1 MKLKHLRIP
10 FALSI
15 IFLLVLNACNAT
27 PTSTSN
33 ATSYGQV
40 SKVTIPN
47 TFEGSGVIAPRQVSS
62 AAWTTD
68 GTIGKVAVEV
78 GQQVK
83 VNDVLM
89 TLDQNSLPDSFKL
102 TQMKFVQ
109 LTSPS
114 ALAAAKQAVL
124 DDQAALNTAIY
135 VTNNP
140 YQPKAQKLNDY
151 YQAFYETQKDY
162 LDKLI
167 IYNDLIAL
175 PTPKTQDEITAL
187 NKKIN
192 QASSERYKAYS
203 TMLTAASDLVY
214 SKSLATGTSI
224 QAWDSA
230 IAVAQAKLL
239 DDSNYLAV
247 LTGQVLPQD
256 QVSDALITYYQA
268 KSAVDAVNLR
278 SPVNGTVAEISDEA
292 GIVVSPSH
300 VSATIIDRSKLYI
313 TISMADTNVVNM
325 KTGMAA
331 NITVTALPDL
341 KLTGKVVEIS
351 ATGQV
356 TNGVSSYDVKIAL
369 DQAPENVPLDAA
381 ANVQVIMGDPQ
392 VSLVV
397 PATAIQS
404 DTNGEYVT
412 VVTNGS
418 SQHVSVISGKIL
430 SDNTVVVTGELQEGF
445 TVELFVSATASSN
458 SSNGQNGG
466 FPGGGI
472 LRGGN

>member
-1 MKLKHLRIP
+1 
-10 FALSI
+10 
-15 IFLLVLNACNAT
+15 
-27 PTSTSN
+27 
-33 ATSYGQV
+33 
-40 SKVTIPN
+40 
-47 TFEGSGVIAPRQVSS
+47 
-62 AAWTTD
+62 
-68 GTIGKVAVEV
+68 
-78 GQQVK
+78 
-83 VNDVLM
+83 
-89 TLDQNSLPDSFKL
+89 
-102 TQMKFVQ
+102 
-109 LTSPS
+109 
-114 ALAAAKQAVL
+114 
-124 DDQAALNTAIY
+124 
-135 VTNNP
+135 
-140 YQPKAQKLNDY
+140 LNDY

-214 SKSLATGTSI
+214 NKSLATGTSI

-397 PATAIQS
+397 PATAIQT

-472 LRGGN
+472 RGGN

>member
-1 MKLKHLRIP
+1 MKVKQLRIP
-10 FALSI
+10 FALGVTI
-15 IFLLVLNACNAT
+15 LLLLNACNVT
-27 PTSTSN
+27 PTSTST

-40 SKVTIPN
+40 SQVTIPN
-47 TFEGSGVIAPRQVSS
+47 TFEGSGVITARQVAS
-62 AAWTTD
+62 AAWSTN

-83 VNDVLM
+83 AGDILM
-89 TLDQNSLPDSFKL
+89 TLDQESLPDSFKL
-102 TQMKFVQ
+102 TQMKFTQ

-114 ALAAAKQAVL
+114 ALAAAKQTVL

-135 VTNNP
+135 ATNNP
-140 YQPKAQKLNDY
+140 YQPKAEKLNDCY
-151 YQAFYETQKDY
+151 KAFYETQKDY

-187 NKKIN
+187 NKQIN

-214 SKSLATGTSI
+214 NKSLATGTSI
-224 QAWDSA
+224 QAWDTA

-247 LTGQVLPQD
+247 LSGQDLPQD
-256 QVSDALITYYQA
+256 QVSDALIAYYQA
-268 KSAVDAVNLR
+268 KSAADAVNLR
-278 SPVNGTVAEISDEA
+278 SPIDGTVAEISDDA
-292 GIVVSPSH
+292 GIVVSPSQT
-300 VSATIIDRSKLYI
+300 SATIIDRSKLYI
-313 TISMADTNVVNM
+313 TISMPDTNIINM
-325 KTGMAA
+325 KTGMVA
-331 NITVTALPDL
+331 NITVTALPDQ
-341 KLTGKVVEIS
+341 KLTGTVVEIS

-356 TNGVSSYDVKIAL
+356 SNGVSSYDVKIAL
-369 DQAPENVPLDAA
+369 DQAPENVPLNAA
-381 ANVQVIMGDPQ
+381 ANVEVVIGDPQ

-397 PATAIQS
+397 PATAIQT
-404 DTNGEYVT
+404 DTNGEYVIL
-412 VVTNGS
+412 VTNGN
-418 SQHVSVISGKIL
+418 SQQVSVTSGKIL
-430 SDNTVVVTGELQEGF
+430 SDNSVVVTGDLEEGD
-445 TVELFVSATASSN
+445 TVELFIAATASST

-472 LRGGN
+472 LRPGN